1 MWLGID
7 IGNTRTK
14 YYLSENGKLIE
25 NVFSEDEIPWDKIEK
40 AAVVQTGSPDKKL
53 EDRLK
58 NTRFPVIYVN
68 KQIRLDFDILY
79 KSETLGSDR
88 IALVA
93 GAQHLYG
100 NNVLVIDAG
109 TCITYDFLNNKGKYT
124 GGAISP
130 GIRMRYKALNGF
142 TAGLPLLEFNGAVPP
157 LTGNTTG
164 LSIHSGVI
172 HGVLKEIEGIV
183 HAYEEQYPG
192 IKVVLTGGDADFL
205 SESLKIRI
213 FAHQKFLLA
222 YGLHK
227 ILTLNG
233 R

>member
-25 NVFSEDEIPWDKIEK
+25 RVFREDEIPWNEIEK
-40 AAVVQTGSPDKKL
+40 AAVVQTGKASEKL
-53 EDRLK
+53 AGKLK
-58 NTRFPVIYVN
+58 NPGFPVIYVN
-68 KQIRLDFDILY
+68 TDIRLPFDILY
-79 KSETLGSDR
+79 KSATLGADR
-88 IALVA
+88 IALIT
-93 GAQHLYG
+93 GAWDLYG

-109 TCITYDFLNNKGKYT
+109 TCITYDYLDEAGQYR

-130 GIRMRYKALNGF
+130 GIRMRYRALN
-142 TAGLPLLEFNGAVPP
+142 TYTEGLPLLVFDGRVPP
-157 LTGNTTG
+157 LTGDSTE
-164 LSIHSGVI
+164 LSIHSGVV
-172 HGVLKEIEGIV
+172 HGVLKEIEGV
-183 HAYEEQYPG
+183 VNEYTGQYPG

-213 FAHQKFLLA
+213 FAHQKFLSA
-222 YGLHK
+222 YGLNK
-227 ILTLNG
+227 ILSLNG